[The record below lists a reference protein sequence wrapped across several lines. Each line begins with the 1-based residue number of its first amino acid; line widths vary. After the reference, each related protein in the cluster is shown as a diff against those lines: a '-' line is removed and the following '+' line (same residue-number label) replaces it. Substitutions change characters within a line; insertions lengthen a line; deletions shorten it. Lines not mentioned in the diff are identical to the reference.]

1 MVENWLERLDNLLQ
15 DGPLPEVEVMTPL
28 SKWGAKTIFHGD
40 TIHKREK
47 HSYNQAFQDKNYV
60 KYCLQ
65 NDGRHGGQFQDFV
78 EFCKA
83 AIEALEKE
91 TKTVTAEEIVIFKQ
105 PPPIKAPPGTPP
117 LCPKQPPPA
126 APPPSKAPPEPFQ
139 AERPPAPLLTQ
150 LEKDVLMVKETV
162 EHLQQ
167 CLIVQNAG
175 ADQVTADQMQVYT
188 ALAETRAQVQD
199 LVKWC
204 QYLEDMWNILK
215 TRVSEIEAK
224 VNQASEVPVEP
235 QTHWMAMEAD
245 ENSEL

>member
-1 MVENWLERLDNLLQ
+1 MIENWLERLDNLPE
-15 DGPLPEVEVMTPL
+15 DGPLPEVEVMRPL
-28 SKWGAKTIFHGD
+28 SIAKWGAKTIFHGD
-40 TIHKREK
+40 TIH
-47 HSYNQAFQDKNYV
+47 SYNQAFQDKNYV
-60 KYCLQ
+60 KDCLQ

-83 AIEALEKE
+83 AIEVLE
-91 TKTVTAEEIVIFKQ
+91 KTVTAEEIVIFKQ
-105 PPPIKAPPGTPP
+105 PPPKAPLAAPP
-117 LCPKQPPPA
+117 VCPKQPPPA

-150 LEKDVLMVKETV
+150 LENDVLMVKETV

-175 ADQVTADQMQVYT
+175 ANQVTADQMQIYT

-199 LVKWC
+199 LVKYC
-204 QYLEDMWNILK
+204 QHLEDMQNILK